1 MYVAI
6 GCGGWNFGVH
16 AAHINI
22 KKNKQMHMANQLG
35 YGPVAA
41 GQKQKQAK
49 PSQDRANDEA
59 AFLSLD
65 LPCTPPLA
73 VAVAGADELR
83 PSPNGVE
90 RWLSFGLFW

>member
-41 GQKQKQAK
+41 GYAYI
-49 PSQDRANDEA
+49 
-59 AFLSLD
+59 
-65 LPCTPPLA
+65 
-73 VAVAGADELR
+73 
-83 PSPNGVE
+83 
-90 RWLSFGLFW
+90 